1 MKRREKGGERGEVK
15 KREVKRREKGG
26 ERREGGGK
34 EEGGEEEGHRGGIG
48 KKEREEVGKLRKK
61 EASEGWRE
69 DK

>member
-1 MKRREKGGERGEVK
+1 MLLLSCEERK
-15 KREVKRREKGG
+15 EVKRREKGG
-26 ERREGGGK
+26 ERREGGGKEEGGK

-48 KKEREEVGKLRKK
+48 KKEREEVSKLRKK